1 MIQREIEQQVK
12 SLFQTG
18 KVILIMGARQVGKST
33 LLSQLLGSQ
42 TDVVWLN
49 GDEERVQ
56 DLLQTPSSPRL
67 KAVVGENK
75 YIVIDEAQRIP
86 NIGICLKIIHDQIP
100 NVQVIATGSS

>member
-1 MIQREIEQQVK
+1 MELIRKITKEFDIWLK
-12 SLFQTG
+12 G
-18 KVILIMGARQVGKST
+18 KEGLIVYGARQVGKST

-42 TDVVWLN
+42 MDVVWLN

-56 DLLQTPSSPRL
+56 DLLQTSSSPRL

-86 NIGICLKIIHDQIP
+86 NIGICLKIIHLKK
-100 NVQVIATGSS
+100 